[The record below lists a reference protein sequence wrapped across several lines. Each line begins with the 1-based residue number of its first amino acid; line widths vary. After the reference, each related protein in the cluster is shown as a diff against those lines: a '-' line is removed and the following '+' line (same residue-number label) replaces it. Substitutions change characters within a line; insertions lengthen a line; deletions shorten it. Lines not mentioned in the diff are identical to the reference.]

1 MKVPLEDLQIA
12 FGHEGGH
19 VWRSMEIV
27 RPSQST
33 RSTHHV
39 QKDMSCR
46 KVWNCISSNALEL
59 LLYDMFLQFYHYVV
73 GRTSTRKYP
82 HLLMN
87 PCFNRLIPSNPMK
100 TPYFS
105 WWNSMST
112 ISAKS
117 DDGSHDFPWFPM
129 VPRPLDETVLL
140 EWWPFATLEPWQRR
154 AGARPWESCARCMRE
169 ARLERAGS
177 RALFG
182 SCAKRAGN
190 GTWWD
195 WRSSNICTFLNCRF
209 IFLHSV
215 QLHLLGALNTRH
227 ACIVYAA
234 RSYPCS
240 HPFIFMSRKLA
251 STSWSYSCYS
261 KELLNKSEHTPQS
274 LFWALSSLGRGNF
287 FPIYFVD
294 SPYLVVFNDLCFV
307 FCSGQPFWV
316 P

>member
-100 TPYFS
+100 TPDFS
-105 WWNSMST
+105 W
-112 ISAKS
+112 
-117 DDGSHDFPWFPM
+117 
-129 VPRPLDETVLL
+129 
-140 EWWPFATLEPWQRR
+140 
-154 AGARPWESCARCMRE
+154 
-169 ARLERAGS
+169 
-177 RALFG
+177 
-182 SCAKRAGN
+182 
-190 GTWWD
+190 
-195 WRSSNICTFLNCRF
+195 
-209 IFLHSV
+209 
-215 QLHLLGALNTRH
+215 
-227 ACIVYAA
+227 
-234 RSYPCS
+234 
-240 HPFIFMSRKLA
+240 
-251 STSWSYSCYS
+251 
-261 KELLNKSEHTPQS
+261 
-274 LFWALSSLGRGNF
+274 
-287 FPIYFVD
+287 
-294 SPYLVVFNDLCFV
+294 
-307 FCSGQPFWV
+307 
-316 P
+316 

>member
-12 FGHEGGH
+12 VGHDGGH

-87 PCFNRLIPSNPMK
+87 PCFNRLIPSNPIK

-112 ISAKS
+112 ISAKFL
-117 DDGSHDFPWFPM
+117 GRWFPWFPM
-129 VPRPLDETVLL
+129 ISHGSQAAGRDGAARVMTICNTGALATAGWGTALGVLR
-140 EWWPFATLEPWQRR
+140 TLHARG
-154 AGARPWESCARCMRE
+154 AFGARRESCPFWKLCKKGGKWDMMGLEIFEHLHILELSIQFLALCFGLPKQQLLKSQKSKLFERNE
-169 ARLERAGS
+169 DNFQTHSFGLSVTRLAHVLQGPKTGL
-177 RALFG
+177 APLIVLG
-182 SCAKRAGN
+182 QK
-190 GTWWD
+190 
-195 WRSSNICTFLNCRF
+195 
-209 IFLHSV
+209 H
-215 QLHLLGALNTRH
+215 QLLPYFSIWT
-227 ACIVYAA
+227 CIVMMYL
-234 RSYPCS
+234 
-240 HPFIFMSRKLA
+240 I
-251 STSWSYSCYS
+251 
-261 KELLNKSEHTPQS
+261 LL
-274 LFWALSSLGRGNF
+274 
-287 FPIYFVD
+287 
-294 SPYLVVFNDLCFV
+294 
-307 FCSGQPFWV
+307 
-316 P
+316 

>member
-112 ISAKS
+112 ISAKFL
-117 DDGSHDFPWFPM
+117 GRWFPWFPMISHDFPWFPGRWTRRCCSSDDHLQHWSPGNGGLGHGPGSLAHAACERR
-129 VPRPLDETVLL
+129 VWSAQGVVAFL
-140 EWWPFATLEPWQRR
+140 EVVQKGWEMGHDGTGDLRTFAHSWIVDSFSCTLFNYIYWEPWTQDTPVLSTLRVH
-154 AGARPWESCARCMRE
+154 
-169 ARLERAGS
+169 
-177 RALFG
+177 
-182 SCAKRAGN
+182 
-190 GTWWD
+190 
-195 WRSSNICTFLNCRF
+195 IHVH
-209 IFLHSV
+209 I
-215 QLHLLGALNTRH
+215 H
-227 ACIVYAA
+227 A
-234 RSYPCS
+234 
-240 HPFIFMSRKLA
+240 
-251 STSWSYSCYS
+251 YSCHES
-261 KELLNKSEHTPQS
+261 
-274 LFWALSSLGRGNF
+274 
-287 FPIYFVD
+287 
-294 SPYLVVFNDLCFV
+294 
-307 FCSGQPFWV
+307 
-316 P
+316 